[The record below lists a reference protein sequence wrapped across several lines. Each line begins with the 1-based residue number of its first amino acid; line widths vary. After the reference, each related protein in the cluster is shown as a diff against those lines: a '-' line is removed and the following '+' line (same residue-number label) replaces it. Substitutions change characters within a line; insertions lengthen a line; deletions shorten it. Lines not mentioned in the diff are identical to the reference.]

1 MIFSPRLSLRPTRRS
16 GARPGLRVAL
26 AGVLAL
32 VSLPAFAAGDAAAGQ
47 AKSAVCAACHGAD
60 GNSVVPN
67 WPKIAGQHEQYL
79 VRQVALIKSG
89 ARVVPEMAAI
99 VPGLTDQDIADL
111 AAWFASQERGGGV
124 ADEAKLALGER
135 IFRAG
140 NAESGVPACMACHGP
155 AGEGNPLAV
164 YPAVA
169 GQHAVYTASMLTRYR
184 AGENWGE
191 NDAASQVMNGVA
203 ARLSDEEIA
212 AVASYI
218 QGLYLKTE

>member
-1 MIFSPRLSLRPTRRS
+1 MIFSLRFLLRPV
-16 GARPGLRVAL
+16 ARPGIGLAL
-26 AGVLAL
+26 AGMLAL
-32 VSLPAFAAGDAAAGQ
+32 VGLPAFAAGDAAAGQ

-79 VRQVALIKSG
+79 ARQVTLIKAG
-89 ARVVPEMAAI
+89 ARVVPEMAGI
-99 VPGLTDQDIADL
+99 TPGLTDQDIADL
-111 AAWFASQERGGGV
+111 AAWFASQQSTGGV
-124 ADEAKLALGER
+124 ADETKLDLGER

-140 NAESGVPACMACHGP
+140 NAESGVPACMGCHGP

-164 YPAVA
+164 YPALA
-169 GQHAVYTASMLTRYR
+169 GQHAVYTANLLTRFR

-191 NDAASQVMNGVA
+191 DDAASEVMNGVA
-203 ARLSDEEIA
+203 AELSDEEIA

-218 QGLYLKTE
+218 QGLHRRTE